1 MSMGLFQQVYWSGLP
16 FLSPGDLPNSGLEPA
31 SPAAPALAGR
41 SFTTEPPEKYP
52 TELAETLIPLKPSET
67 GSQY

>member
-1 MSMGLFQQVYWSGLP
+1 MGLFQQEYWSGLP
-16 FLSPGDLPNSGLEPA
+16 FLFPGDLPNSGLEPA
-31 SPAAPALAGR
+31 SPDAPALVGR

-67 GSQY
+67 SSQY